1 MPLYSYQA
9 FSKDGKKVTG
19 SLDASSPTAVKEYL
33 IKQGMFPV
41 AIALGQG
48 QAAPA
53 WYQQFLTKKV
63 STKDK
68 ILFTKQLATLLKAG
82 IPLLQSLELLT
93 EQFTGVLKNMI
104 ISIKDDIKEGSS
116 LANAMS
122 KYPHVF
128 DTIYIQLVRAG
139 EASGKLEVI
148 LDRLTTLLEKQEA
161 LRKKISGALTYPII
175 QLAVAVCVV
184 VILLTFV
191 VPKVTESFVA
201 QKKALPTATRIL
213 LAISNVFTTYY
224 WLLGIVIIIAVVA
237 FRYWK
242 STPSGART
250 FDQMKLKIPIFGYF
264 TQLGAVVQFSQTLGM
279 LMESGVNLAES
290 LDIVCNI
297 IDNRILA
304 DTLREAR
311 DKIIKQGKIAQYLK
325 QTGIFPPIAIY
336 MISTGEQSGQ
346 LDQML
351 LTVARNYEEELGEVS
366 EKLTALLGP
375 ALLIVMALV
384 VGFILAAVAQP
395 IMGMA
400 GSVAGI

>member
-9 FSKDGKKVTG
+9 FSKEGKKVTG
-19 SLDASSPTAVKEYL
+19 SLDAPSSAAVKDYL
-33 IKQGMFPV
+33 LKQGMFPV

-48 QAAPA
+48 QAAPS
-53 WYQQFLTKKV
+53 WYQRFLTKKV

-93 EQFTGVLKNMI
+93 EQFSGTLRNMI

-122 KYPHVF
+122 KYPQVY

-139 EASGKLEVI
+139 EASGKLEII
-148 LDRLTTLLEKQEA
+148 LDRLTTLLEKQES
-161 LRKKISGALTYPII
+161 LRKKISGALTYPLF
-175 QLAVAVCVV
+175 QLAVAAGVV

-191 VPKVTESFVA
+191 VPKVTEAFIA
-201 QKKALPTATRIL
+201 QKKALPLATRIL
-213 LAISNVFTTYY
+213 LFISNLFTHYF
-224 WLLGIVIIIAVVA
+224 WVLAIVIIALVVA

-242 STPSGART
+242 ATPSGARK
-250 FDQMKLKIPIFGYF
+250 FDQIKLKIPLFGYF

-325 QTGIFPPIAIY
+325 QTNMFPPIAIY

-351 LTVARNYEEELGEVS
+351 LTVARNYEEELSEVS
-366 EKLTALLGP
+366 DKLTALLGP
-375 ALLIVMALV
+375 VLLVFMALV
-384 VGFILAAVAQP
+384 VGFIIAAVAQP
-395 IMGMA
+395 VMDMA
-400 GSVAGI
+400 SGAAGI